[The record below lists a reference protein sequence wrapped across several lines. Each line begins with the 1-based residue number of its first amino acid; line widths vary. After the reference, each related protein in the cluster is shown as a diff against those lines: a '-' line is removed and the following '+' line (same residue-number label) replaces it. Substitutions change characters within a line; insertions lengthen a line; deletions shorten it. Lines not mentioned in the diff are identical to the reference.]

1 MLLLKNYSDLFK
13 LDSKS
18 IPIVSSQNS
27 STYINPKVYLSFLK
41 GSKENYHNFTQEQL
55 PKNVPDSAFI
65 FYFLFFWAY
74 LVGRSLYVFADIL
87 EDKEKIIEDSIFSNQ
102 IGELYIDLILPNY
115 IANIFLTH
123 YSFYSSEFYGKN
135 KISFLEYADNIT
147 VQEYAFFL
155 KNNWYH
161 FEKID
166 EKNFLFKF
174 PIYFFVNNK
183 KEKLFISSEPSK
195 FFFISFCFF
204 IKDLLMGMSRHFSFS
219 NGKVSYYFE
228 SQISLFNSKYSRFL
242 KNINKNFP
250 NNNITLVSE
259 KTSNKIFSNM
269 LDNAGSKIFKKDYS
283 FLELFGG
290 IFNVELVYLDILLG
304 TWSHFLIMYNEGEEE
319 NNIKFFN
326 QKSLTNYINHIY
338 PVFGW
343 NFNNFLEEDLNNF
356 LNYVYPVKNKNEKIP
371 FFALNLWNLQANNDF
386 IGILVDPDIYRTVC
400 ETSPYVLFFENF
412 LERIL
417 ITFNHCLDKNE

>member
-18 IPIVSSQNS
+18 IPTVSSQNS

-41 GSKENYHNFTQEQL
+41 GSKENYRNFTQEQL

-135 KISFLEYADNIT
+135 KISFLEHADNIT
-147 VQEYAFFL
+147 VQEYGFFL

-195 FFFISFCFF
+195 FLFISFCFF

-228 SQISLFNSKYSRFL
+228 SQISLFSSKYSRFL
-242 KNINKNFP
+242 KNINKNFT
-250 NNNITLVSE
+250 NNNITFVSE

-290 IFNVELVYLDILLG
+290 IFNVELIYLDILLG
-304 TWSHFLIMYNEGEEE
+304 TWSHFLIMYNEDEEE

-326 QKSLTNYINHIY
+326 QKSLANHINHIC

>member
-1 MLLLKNYSDLFK
+1 MLLLKNYSDFFK

-18 IPIVSSQNS
+18 IPTVSSQNS
-27 STYINPKVYLSFLK
+27 STYINPKVYLPFLE
-41 GSKENYHNFTQEQL
+41 GSKESYYNFTQEQL
-55 PKNVPDSAFI
+55 QKNVSDSAFT
-65 FYFLFFWAY
+65 FYFLFFWAF
-74 LVGRSLYVFADIL
+74 LAGRSLYVFADIL
-87 EDKEKIIEDSIFSNQ
+87 EGKEKIIENSIFPNQ
-102 IGELYIDLILPNY
+102 TGELYIDLVLPNY

-123 YSFYSSEFYGKN
+123 YSFYSSEFYEKN
-135 KISFLEYADNIT
+135 KISFLEYAHNIT

-155 KNNWYH
+155 KNNWFH

-174 PIYFFVNNK
+174 PLYFFVDNK

-228 SQISLFNSKYSRFL
+228 SQISLFSSIYSRFL

-250 NNNITLVSE
+250 NNSITFISE
-259 KTSNKIFSNM
+259 ETSKKFFSNM
-269 LDNAGSKIFKKDYS
+269 LDNAGSKIFKKDYN
-283 FLELFGG
+283 FLEFFGG

-304 TWSHFLIMYNEGEEE
+304 TWSHFLIMHNEDEREK
-319 NNIKFFN
+319 NIKPFN
-326 QKSLTNYINHIY
+326 QKRLANYINHIY

-343 NFNNFLEEDLNNF
+343 NFNNFLEEDLDNF
-356 LNYVYPVKNKNEKIP
+356 LNYTHPLKNKNEKMP
-371 FFALNLWNLQANNDF
+371 FFALSLWNLQANNDF
-386 IGILVDPDIYRTVC
+386 ISILVDPDIYRTVC

-417 ITFNHCLDKNE
+417 MIFNHYLEINE